1 MWRPALRH
9 WQRPVEIASTPAQA
23 GVVNALIRA
32 RLLVSDTDAA
42 GDTAFRLA
50 HEALLNHWPRRR
62 STRIVSSW
70 RRASG
75 CRRTPQR
82 WLAEDR
88 NTDLLLPLGKRLAEA
103 EELLLERRNEV
114 EYQTIEYVEASASA
128 QRQAQAVIAAR
139 DETLRTQL

>member
-1 MWRPALRH
+1 M
-9 WQRPVEIASTPAQA
+9 ETASTPAQA

-42 GDTAFRLA
+42 GDTAIRLA
-50 HEALLNHWPRRR
+50 HEALLNHWPRAQAAIDADREFLA
-62 STRIVSSW
+62 TRARVQ
-70 RRASG
+70 
-75 CRRTPQR
+75 TDTQR

-114 EYQTIEYVEASASA
+114 DHQTIEYVEASASA
-128 QRQAQAVIAAR
+128 QRQAQAAIAAR
-139 DETLRTQL
+139 DETLRTQSLFLAGLA